1 MKIDVVGFVNERR
14 SIFAPLLVKGIIF
27 TAMITLAMVLFYG
40 TERWA
45 GIVIYA
51 KEVIEF
57 SLLIFYLRKR
67 RIR

>member
-27 TAMITLAMVLFYG
+27 TFMITLAMVLFYS

-51 KEVIEF
+51 KEVVEF

-67 RIR
+67 RIK